1 LNLQVPNT
9 LDFLDG
15 GLVELDEGGSR
26 LRHGRDARW
35 REVANV
41 KCDIDTHDQPTQP
54 RVRNTK
60 RRLIKNGFH
69 YQDLPLFHPIGNP
82 QIF

>member
-1 LNLQVPNT
+1 MGYPGFPLNVDNSEEKFLNLQVQNT

-26 LRHGRDARW
+26 WRQGRDARW

-41 KCDIDTHDQPTQP
+41 KCDIDTHDQPTQQ
-54 RVRNTK
+54 RVQNTK
-60 RRLIKNGFH
+60 T
-69 YQDLPLFHPIGNP
+69 Y
-82 QIF
+82 